1 MSIRIY
7 VEGGGRGDVQIDCR
21 HGFRKLFEN
30 ILPKGTAFEVIA
42 CGSRY
47 KAIDKFR
54 IALSRYPDEFVVLLV
69 DSEGPVKPG
78 HSAWAHLKERDGWD
92 QPVDAAED
100 SAHLMVQCMEAWL
113 LADHEALAEF
123 YGQGFQASALPGN
136 RNIEAISKKD
146 LFDALEAATRNTKT
160 KGAYSKG
167 RHSFQLLALVDPI
180 KVRLASPHA
189 NRLAEV
195 LLRSAST

>member
-1 MSIRIY
+1 MSIRVY

-21 HGFRKLFEN
+21 RGFKEFFAKL
-30 ILPKGTAFEVIA
+30 LPSGKAVEVIA

-54 IALSRYPDEFVVLLV
+54 IALAKYPDDLVVLLV
-69 DSEGPVKPG
+69 DAEVAVKPS
-78 HSAWAHLKERDGWD
+78 HSAWAHLREHDGWE
-92 QPVDAAED
+92 QPSGASEESV
-100 SAHLMVQCMEAWL
+100 HLMVQCMEAWL
-113 LADHEALAEF
+113 LADREALAAF

-136 RNIEAISKKD
+136 RHIEAISKKD
-146 LFDALEAATRNTKT
+146 LLDALEAATRNTKT

-167 RHSFQLLALVDPI
+167 RHSFELLSMIDPN

-195 LLRSAST
+195 LLHLAST